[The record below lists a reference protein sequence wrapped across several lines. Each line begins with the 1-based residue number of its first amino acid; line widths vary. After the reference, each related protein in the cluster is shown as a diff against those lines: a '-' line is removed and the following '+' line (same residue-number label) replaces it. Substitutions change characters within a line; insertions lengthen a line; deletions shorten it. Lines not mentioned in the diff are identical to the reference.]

1 MTQLDDA
8 LLRLRTHEGVE
19 HVLLVGVDGL
29 LVSHIGAS
37 DGVDPERVA
46 AMVPGLIL
54 AAGSLG
60 TAADG
65 GDCSTV
71 VLELERGVAIAM
83 PLSSELL
90 LAVLLRP
97 GVPFPVLLRDVR
109 RDRGRIAALV

>member
-8 LLRLRTHEGVE
+8 LLRVRTHQGVE
-19 HVLLVGVDGL
+19 HVLLVGMDGL
-29 LVSHIGAS
+29 LVSHIGES
-37 DGVDPERVA
+37 GGIDPERVA
-46 AMVPGLIL
+46 AMVPGLIA

-60 TAADG
+60 AAAEG
-65 GDCSTV
+65 GECSTV
-71 VLELERGVAIAM
+71 VLELELGVAIAM

-97 GVPFPVLLRDVR
+97 DVPFPGLLREVR